1 MAKLRFGPYS
11 VETSN
16 TDKEFFPK
24 SGITKGDV
32 IDYYQRIADP
42 MMRHL
47 RGRPLSMQ
55 RFPDGITGKSFF
67 QKEISDYFPDW
78 IDRVKVSKEEGS
90 NTQVVCNNA
99 ATLVYLANQAC
110 LTPHVWLSPADSL
123 DNPDRLVFDLDPSTD
138 DFSPVRKAARLTID
152 VLKDLGLPVYVQ
164 TTGSR
169 GLHIVVPIDGSE
181 GFDPVREFAGN
192 IADVMVHDHPELL
205 TTEQHK
211 NKRGDRVYIDIG
223 RNAYGQT
230 MVSPYAIRPLEN
242 APIATPLE
250 LDELD
255 DSSLNARKY
264 NLKNIF
270 RRMSR
275 RKDPWFGIGRTA
287 RSLSDARRRLARITH
302 SE

>member
-1 MAKLRFGPYS
+1 MTKLRFGPYS

-16 TDKEFFPK
+16 TEKIFFPD

-32 IDYYQRIADP
+32 IDYYQHIADT

-47 RGRPLSMQ
+47 RDRPLNMQ
-55 RFPDGITGKSFF
+55 RFPDGITDDGFF
-67 QKEISDYFPDW
+67 QKEISDYFPEW
-78 IDRVKVSKEEGS
+78 IDRIKVRKQGGS

-110 LTPHVWLSPADSL
+110 LTPHVWLSSIRSL
-123 DNPDRLVFDLDPSTD
+123 DNPDRLVFDLDPSGPEFAAVRQATRLIV
-138 DFSPVRKAARLTID
+138 DF
-152 VLKDLGLPVYVQ
+152 LKDLELPVYVQ

-169 GLHIVVPIDGSE
+169 GLHVIVPIDGSE
-181 GFDPVREFAGN
+181 GYESVRKFARN
-192 IADVMVHDHPELL
+192 IAGIMAHDYPDLL
-205 TTEQHK
+205 TVEQRK
-211 NKRGDRVYIDIG
+211 DKRDAPVFIDTG

-230 MVSPYAIRPLEN
+230 MVTPYAIRALAG
-242 APIATPLE
+242 APIATPIE

-255 DSSLNARKY
+255 DPRLNAQRY
-264 NLKNIF
+264 NLGNIF
-270 RRMSR
+270 RRMAR

-287 RSLSDARRRLARITH
+287 KSLKDARRYLKRITH